1 MFSLHVPEY
10 STMFRK
16 PYMVYH
22 MCPLQF
28 LQLPSTH
35 MYIHDRD
42 VDVVE
47 QFRVEFDR
55 VAGGKEHHH
64 LLAKVLLEE
73 CEQQKKSLF

>member
-1 MFSLHVPEY
+1 
-10 STMFRK
+10 
-16 PYMVYH
+16 MVYH
-22 MCPLQF
+22 MRLLQF

-42 VDVVE
+42 VDIVE

-73 CEQQKKSLF
+73 REQQKKPLF